1 MAEGTVVF
9 PDEPML
15 EVTGPVI
22 EAQLLETA
30 LLNICH
36 LQSVLASKAARVT
49 IAARGRRPRRVRA
62 PAEPRQ
68 RRRAQGG
75 ALRLD
80 RGMRVHQRRARG
92 TPLRAFRSRVPWPT
106 RFVTAFG
113 DELEAFRAYARAFPD
128 TAVLLI
134 DSYDTLEGA
143 RKAVDGRARELAALG
158 PRASSVCGSTA
169 ATSSR

>member
-1 MAEGTVVF
+1 MPEGTVLF
-9 PDEPML
+9 PDEPLL

-30 LLNICH
+30 LLNILH

-49 IAARGRRPRRVRA
+49 TRRARPAARRVRA

-68 RRRAQGG
+68 RRRAQGR

-80 RGMRVHQRRARG
+80 RGMRSPPATCSRDRP
-92 TPLRAFRSRVPWPT
+92 TAFRSPVPWPT

-128 TAVLLI
+128 SAILLI

-143 RKAVDGRARELAALG
+143 REGGRGRARAGALG
-158 PRASSVCGSTA
+158 PPPRRRSA
-169 ATSSR
+169 RQR